1 MSTRVRPA
9 STTAVSTLAAVVATL
24 TASTAF
30 TGILGDGR
38 WIVPA
43 VLAVVVV
50 GGTGLLGRT
59 LRWWTPLI
67 VPAQAAV
74 LAMLLSALF
83 TGQALLGFLPGSGAL
98 GELSGL
104 LGQAMTVAREG
115 VPPVPVE
122 LPLQVL
128 ICLGLGVVALL
139 VDVIAVSAGVPA
151 VAGLVL
157 LCVVAIPA
165 SLAPNMLPWWT
176 FVAGAAGFALLLACS
191 GRHRHGS
198 GGREELGRRGVALA
212 AAAGVVSLLTG
223 VVFTGVGTEGR
234 LPGGAAT
241 GYGSGT
247 GGIGLRPFTSLRG
260 QLDRDSPV
268 DLFRVRG
275 LPEPTYLR
283 AMTLQHFD
291 PGRGWELGTLNAG
304 VDAREPLP
312 LPTGT
317 NTLAQGPTATVNID
331 PVGYRDPWLPI
342 FGLPRS
348 VDGMGDQWRYD
359 PGSGV
364 VFTQTRQESRPYVE
378 TVTLPSPTPQ
388 QLREA
393 NGPVDVAPEYLNTD
407 GVSPRIAEL
416 SQRLTADA
424 PTDFDKAVA
433 LQRFFTDRS
442 NGFRYDLSTG
452 PSTSGNALEDFLFR
466 GKRGFC
472 EQFAS
477 SMGVLLR
484 SAGVPARVAV
494 GFTSGYR
501 DGDERVISTNDAHAW
516 VEAYFPQ
523 YGWVTF
529 DPTPLA
535 DGRTALPEYLNPPAP
550 APAPTPDSGEQQQ
563 PTESTAPQPEAP
575 VPGDAEQAPAPEA
588 PRPGSGGA
596 WVATGLVLLA
606 ALLLGMA
613 PAVLREIR
621 RRRRL
626 TAIRA
631 DAPGAAGSAWR
642 ELLDEFTD
650 RGGAPADTSAT
661 VRSTAATII
670 TTHDLD
676 EDAARAVHDL
686 VTAVERE
693 WYAPTGHTTTTMAPP
708 PADTLARAL
717 SALQHRSP
725 LTWRQRLLPRS
736 VLPHRPDQQD
746 TTP

>member
-1 MSTRVRPA
+1 MA
-9 STTAVSTLAAVVATL
+9 TLAAVVATL
-24 TASTAF
+24 AASTAF
-30 TGILGDGR
+30 AGILGDGR

-43 VLAVVVV
+43 ALAVAVV
-50 GGTGLLGRT
+50 GGVGLLGRT
-59 LRWWTPLI
+59 LRWWPPLI

-74 LAMLLSALF
+74 LTMLLSALF
-83 TGQALLGFLPGSGAL
+83 TDRALLGFLPGPAAFA
-98 GELSGL
+98 ELSGL
-104 LGQAMTVAREG
+104 LGQALTVAQEG

-128 ICLGLGVVALL
+128 LCLGLGVIALL
-139 VDVIAVSAGVPA
+139 VDAIAVSGGVPA

-176 FVAGAAGFALLLACS
+176 FVAGAVGFALLLACS

-198 GGREELGRRGVALA
+198 AGRDRLDRRGVALA
-212 AAAGVVSLLTG
+212 AASGVVALLTG

-268 DLFRVRG
+268 DLFRISG

-283 AMTLQHFD
+283 AMTLRHFD
-291 PGRGWELGTLNAG
+291 PARGWELGALNTG
-304 VDAREPLP
+304 VDAHRPLP

-317 NTLAQGPTATVNID
+317 DTLAPGPTATVRID

-342 FGLPRS
+342 FGVPRS

-388 QLREA
+388 QLRQA
-393 NGPVDVAPEYLNTD
+393 GGPAEVDPAYLNTE

-416 SQRLTADA
+416 AQRITADA

-433 LQRFFTDRS
+433 VQRFFTDRS

-484 SAGVPARVAV
+484 EAGVPTRVAV
-494 GFTSGYR
+494 GFTPGSR

-529 DPTPLA
+529 DPTPLR

-550 APAPTPDSGEQQQ
+550 APSPAPDTGQTQQPPTDSAASQPETPDPGASQQ
-563 PTESTAPQPEAP
+563 E
-575 VPGDAEQAPAPEA
+575 DPAPE
-588 PRPGSGGA
+588 PQQPGSGGV
-596 WVATGLVLLA
+596 WVATGLILLA
-606 ALLLGMA
+606 ALLLGAA
-613 PAVLREIR
+613 PAALREVR

-626 TAIRA
+626 NAVHA
-631 DAPGAAGSAWR
+631 GAPGAAGVAWR
-642 ELLDEFTD
+642 ELLDESTD
-650 RGGAPADTSAT
+650 RGGPPADTSGT
-661 VRSTAATII
+661 VRSTATALLN
-670 TTHDLD
+670 THELD
-676 EDAARAVHDL
+676 ETTAQAVHSL
-686 VTAVERE
+686 VTAVEQE
-693 WYAPTGHTTTTMAPP
+693 WYAPTGHPAPTATAPP
-708 PADTLARAL
+708 AEALPQVLKAL
-717 SALQHRSP
+717 SEHAP
-725 LTWRQRLLPRS
+725 LTWPQRLLPRS
-736 VLPHRPDQQD
+736 VLPRKPKPQHG
-746 TTP
+746 TT